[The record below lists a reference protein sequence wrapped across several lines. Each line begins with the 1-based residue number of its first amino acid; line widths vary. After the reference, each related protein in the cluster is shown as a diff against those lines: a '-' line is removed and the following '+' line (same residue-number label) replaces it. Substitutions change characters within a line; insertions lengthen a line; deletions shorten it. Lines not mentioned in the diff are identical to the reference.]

1 MMMPAGKYSFVIE
14 AGATF
19 NLDFT
24 MYTGGSKW
32 NLTGYSARMDIRVD
46 IDSPTA
52 LISLDSNGNGITL
65 GGTAGTVDIE
75 IDAATTET
83 FPAGKYVYDLE
94 IESLDG
100 TVWRVLQ
107 GCVQVRAEVTHP

>member
-1 MMMPAGKYSFVIE
+1 MPAGKYSFVIE

-32 NLTGYSARMDIRVD
+32 NLTGYSARMDIRED
-46 IDSPTA
+46 IDSVTA

-65 GGTAGTVDIE
+65 GGSTGTVEIE

-83 FPAGKYVYDLE
+83 FPAGQYVYDLE
-94 IESLDG
+94 IEDANG
-100 TVWRVLQ
+100 YVWRVIQ
-107 GCVQVRAEVTHP
+107 GKVQVRAEVTHP

>member
-1 MMMPAGKYSFVIE
+1 MPAGKYSFVIE

-46 IDSPTA
+46 NDWLIVISYVVPLAVQDTVPASSTTVVGA
-52 LISLDSNGNGITL
+52 LVPL
-65 GGTAGTVDIE
+65 A
-75 IDAATTET
+75 
-83 FPAGKYVYDLE
+83 
-94 IESLDG
+94 
-100 TVWRVLQ
+100 
-107 GCVQVRAEVTHP
+107 

>member
-24 MYTGGSKW
+24 MYSGGSKW
-32 NLTGYSARMDIRVD
+32 DLTGYSARMDIRVD

-52 LISLDSNGNGITL
+52 LISLDTDGNGITL
-65 GGTAGTVDIE
+65 GGSTGLVEIE
-75 IDAATTET
+75 IDATTTED
-83 FPAGKYVYDLE
+83 FPAGRYVYDFELE
-94 IESLDG
+94 DDNG
-100 TVWRVLQ
+100 TVWRVIQ
-107 GCVQVRAEVTHP
+107 GCVQVRAEVTHS